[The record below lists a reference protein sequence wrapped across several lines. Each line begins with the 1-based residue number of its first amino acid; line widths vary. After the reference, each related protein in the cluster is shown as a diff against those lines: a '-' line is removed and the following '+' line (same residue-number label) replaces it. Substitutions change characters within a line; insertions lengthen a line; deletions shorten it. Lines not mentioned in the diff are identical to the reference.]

1 MTTMAFDPTTIAER
15 RRAFRA
21 LHAGP
26 AILVLPNAW
35 DVASARIY
43 EEAGLPAVA
52 TSSAGLANA
61 LGFPDGNALDVDLHL
76 ATLERLVRALSVPL
90 SADVE
95 SGYATDARGVAAF
108 VTRLAATGVA
118 GFNLE
123 DALHEREL
131 FPLDD
136 ARARVR
142 AAREAAPDLFLNART
157 DIYLGAIGPES
168 TRFDATVE
176 RLRAYADAGADGL
189 FVPGVSD
196 AETIARLAAASPVP
210 LNVLAGP
217 ATPDA
222 ATLQRLGARRV
233 SVGSGPMRRTLA
245 VLREIAGELRD
256 AGTFSYTRDAMV
268 PYAEANAL
276 VSPRA
281 G

>member
-1 MTTMAFDPTTIAER
+1 MGLDPTTIAER

-35 DVASARIY
+35 DVASARVY
-43 EEAGLPAVA
+43 EEAGFPAIA

-95 SGYATDARGVAAF
+95 SGYAADARGVAAF

-131 FPLDD
+131 FPLDE

-142 AAREAAPDLFLNART
+142 AAREAAPDLFLNARI

-176 RLRAYADAGADGL
+176 RLRAYAGAGADGL
-189 FVPGVSD
+189 FVPGVTD
-196 AETIARLAAASPVP
+196 AETIAQLAAATPLP
-210 LNVLAGP
+210 LNVLAGS

-245 VLREIAGELRD
+245 VLREIANELRD
-256 AGTFSYTRDAMV
+256 AGTFSYTRDAIV